1 MRILVPTLMLA
12 TSLAVATGAGV
23 GVRAASSESTTPPI
37 KDQARMPSDMRLVAG
52 NDHSG
57 TLVQLAQASRPHMPG
72 PGRRPPDVDFN
83 MQPLRGPMTPGVRPT
98 GGPLPMAMH
107 APPGPLP
114 PNRAACEED
123 INRSAAMA
131 GYIKSKLQLQGSQ
144 KDAWRKIEEAAEPA
158 VEKLRQTCALLPV
171 GMSPPPSLPEAIDL
185 AAKQFAIRAA
195 FLQAISGPVHA
206 LYETLSSDQRAAL
219 SPPPPPGLL

>member
-37 KDQARMPSDMRLVAG
+37 KDQARMSSDMRLVAG
-52 NDHSG
+52 NDYGG

-72 PGRRPPDVDFN
+72 AGRRPPDVDFN
-83 MQPLRGPMTPGVRPT
+83 MQPPRGPMTPG
-98 GGPLPMAMH
+98 GPPPMAMH

-171 GMSPPPSLPEAIDL
+171 SMSLPPSLPEAIDL

>member
-1 MRILVPTLMLA
+1 
-12 TSLAVATGAGV
+12 
-23 GVRAASSESTTPPI
+23 
-37 KDQARMPSDMRLVAG
+37 
-52 NDHSG
+52 
-57 TLVQLAQASRPHMPG
+57 
-72 PGRRPPDVDFN
+72 
-83 MQPLRGPMTPGVRPT
+83 
-98 GGPLPMAMH
+98 MAMH

-171 GMSPPPSLPEAIDL
+171 SMSLPPSLPEAIDL